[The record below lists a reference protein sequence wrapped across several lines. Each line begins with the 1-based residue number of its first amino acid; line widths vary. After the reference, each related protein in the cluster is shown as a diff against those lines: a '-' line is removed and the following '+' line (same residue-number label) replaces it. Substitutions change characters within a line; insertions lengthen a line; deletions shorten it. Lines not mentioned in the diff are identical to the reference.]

1 MTAPLSI
8 PLRTVSSRKVGLGLA
23 GLDTQKPAQG
33 WHRVRLGKG
42 LEEDADRGAVA
53 VEGAAVQPRRAGE
66 A

>member
-1 MTAPLSI
+1 M
-8 PLRTVSSRKVGLGLA
+8 SSRKVGLGLV
-23 GLDTQKPAQG
+23 GLDTQKPAQA

-42 LEEDADRGAVA
+42 LVEDADRGAMA